1 MATATLVYKNGLATG
16 ATSFLAMLDTLL
28 TNAFSST
35 EPRGLGW
42 TRVFNSDDGYSTT
55 LSGGINS
62 SVATINVASTAGFQ
76 VPGTLLI
83 DSEQISYSAVT
94 PTSFTGCLRGVNGTT
109 AATHAN
115 SAAVSSVSDKLYFSL
130 GSGGSERILLRF
142 TVSADDTYIDR
153 QIAQVA
159 RTSDG
164 YMLNAMGAT
173 AGTRLTVGS
182 SQFEYW
188 IVGNQD
194 FLHLVTLVGSSYSH
208 YYCGIINRFA
218 PNQNSS
224 IYGQSAPVPANTT
237 VPAPTPFT
245 VATSTTL
252 FLRTGFDNYGG
263 YGANNLSFVPGQLLY
278 IVDQSLGTSTTGH
291 QGVAVLNSVDT
302 VQNTINITYVSG
314 DNVFSSFAIIGVDPQ
329 PVALNTNGIIR
340 SQASPSIAA
349 PFIMLDD
356 YVGDPAP
363 QFLAVDEFA
372 PGTGLPPEGIQNP
385 DIRGVY
391 ITYPIRL
398 SNTQEIRGTLYG
410 MIDTPFGSPG
420 AQDLFQ
426 TFDQLYRFIN
436 FPDGNARTIAIGS
449 II

>member
-1 MATATLVYKNGLATG
+1 MG
-16 ATSFLAMLDTLL
+16 ATSFLSILNTLL
-28 TNAFSST
+28 TNSFSSI

-42 TRVFNSDDGYSTT
+42 TRVFNSDNGYSTT
-55 LSGGINS
+55 LSAGINN
-62 SVATINVASTAGFQ
+62 SVTTIPVVSTASFQ
-76 VPGTLLI
+76 TSGTIII
-83 DSEQISYSAVT
+83 DAEQISYSGVT

-109 AATHAN
+109 AASHLN
-115 SAAVSSVSDKLYFSL
+115 AAIVNSVSDKLYFSL
-130 GSGGSERILLRF
+130 GSGGSERILFRL
-142 TVSADDTYIDR
+142 TASQDDSYLDR
-153 QIAQVA
+153 QICQLA

-173 AGTRLTVGS
+173 TQTRISVGAA
-182 SQFEYW
+182 QFEYW

-194 FLHLVTLVGSSYSH
+194 FFHLVTLVGSTYSH

-224 IYGQSAPVPANTT
+224 IYGQNAPVPANTT

-263 YGANNLSFVPGQLLY
+263 YGANNLSFVPGQKLY
-278 IVDQSLGTSTTGH
+278 IIDQSLGTTTVGN
-291 QGVAVLNSVDT
+291 QGVVVLNSVDL
-302 VQNTINITYVSG
+302 VQNTINVTYLSG
-314 DNVFSSFAIIGVDPQ
+314 SNTFSSFSIIGVDPQ
-329 PVALNTNGIIR
+329 PTALNSGGVVR
-340 SQASPSIAA
+340 GSP
-349 PFIMLDD
+349 FLMLDD
-356 YVGDPAP
+356 YVGDAAP
-363 QFLAVDEFA
+363 QFNAVDEFA
-372 PGTGLPPEGIQNP
+372 PGTGLPSEGIQNP

-410 MIDTPFGSPG
+410 MIDTPLGAPG

-436 FPDGNARTIAIGS
+436 FPDGNTRTVAIGS
-449 II
+449 IV